1 MKEKEIRQFIHDNM
15 PQVRGSEA
23 FMAELVRQI
32 ELLPIPASLSGRT
45 EEEKQADI
53 QAIMSVVRSIK
64 RRNRL
69 TAVAFGAGAIAIL
82 AALTAT
88 VFTVPVIRDFV
99 LGNYLY
105 IAIAF
110 TAAVLVCAFA
120 FLLNGSNIL
129 SSSFFT
135 SLGDARTSVLVSLQ
149 RGLLFVVLGIMIY
162 PLILG
167 DNGVWLTVPLAEFF
181 TFVSTIY
188 LLRKRL
194 KKWSVSIHA

>member
-69 TAVAFGAGAIAIL
+69 TAVAFGASAIAIL

-110 TAAVLVCAFA
+110 TAAVLAFAFA
-120 FLLNGSNIL
+120 FL
-129 SSSFFT
+129 
-135 SLGDARTSVLVSLQ
+135 RTS
-149 RGLLFVVLGIMIY
+149 
-162 PLILG
+162 
-167 DNGVWLTVPLAEFF
+167 
-181 TFVSTIY
+181 
-188 LLRKRL
+188 RL
-194 KKWSVSIHA
+194 

>member
-45 EEEKQADI
+45 EEEK

-120 FLLNGSNIL
+120 FL
-129 SSSFFT
+129 
-135 SLGDARTSVLVSLQ
+135 RTS
-149 RGLLFVVLGIMIY
+149 
-162 PLILG
+162 
-167 DNGVWLTVPLAEFF
+167 
-181 TFVSTIY
+181 
-188 LLRKRL
+188 RL
-194 KKWSVSIHA
+194 